1 MTAAPE
7 RLLDVAE
14 SVRTDLYTKPDLD
27 AVAGIPVYVIAD
39 RKHNEVVV
47 LSDPLNGE
55 YRSRAVYRKGQTFT
69 LPESIG
75 AKVEMD
81 VDSLL
86 LT

>member
-1 MTAAPE
+1 M
-7 RLLDVAE
+7 
-14 SVRTDLYTKPDLD
+14 
-27 AVAGIPVYVIAD
+27 YVIAD